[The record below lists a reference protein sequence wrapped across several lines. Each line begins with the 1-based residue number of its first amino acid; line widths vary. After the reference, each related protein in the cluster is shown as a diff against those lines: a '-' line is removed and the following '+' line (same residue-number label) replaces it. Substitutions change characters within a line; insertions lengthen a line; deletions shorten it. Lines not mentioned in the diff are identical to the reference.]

1 MPKKEVAFAQVVA
14 ALLDEERP
22 FPPTLLNR
30 LSDIQPSDL
39 EDLRQSWGRIN
50 VERRVALLEDLERIS
65 ENDTLV
71 SFEDLALLAVKD
83 TDPRVR
89 TLAVSLLWDYE
100 DHHIIPVLT
109 TLLKSDQDE
118 AVRANAASA
127 LGKYIYLGEL
137 DKLQAGELAKV
148 EESLMQAYT
157 NDPEGLVRRRA
168 LESLGY
174 SSRENVPELIRT
186 AYDSS
191 DEEWLESSLFAMG
204 RSAQSELWE
213 TEVLDM
219 LDHPSAQIRAQAAWA
234 AGELQLE
241 SARDPLL
248 EMVHEND
255 DEPAVISN
263 AIWALSL
270 IGGESVRET
279 LELLRDQTEDDEE
292 ADFISDALD
301 NLDFT
306 ENRLSLGLLSYDE
319 PQREDLDFI
328 MDVDEDEDDAF
339 YDALDDL
346 DESDEDESAGDAD
359 KDADT

>member
-14 ALLDEERP
+14 ALVDEQRP
-22 FPPTLLNR
+22 FPPSLLNR
-30 LSDIQPSDL
+30 LSDLQPADF
-39 EDLRQSWGRIN
+39 ENLRRAWGNIN

-71 SFEDLALLAVKD
+71 SFEDLALLAAKD

-100 DHHIIPVLT
+100 DRHIIPVLT
-109 TLLKSDQDE
+109 TLLKSDQDK

-137 DKLQAGELAKV
+137 DKLQAGELDKV
-148 EESLMQAYT
+148 EEALLEAYA

-174 SSRENVPELIRT
+174 SSRENISNLIQQ

-191 DEEWLESSLFAMG
+191 DEQWLESSLFAMG

-213 TEVLDM
+213 QAVLKV
-219 LDHPSAQIRAQAAWA
+219 LSHPSAQIRAQAAWA

-248 EMVHEND
+248 EIVHEND

-279 LELLRDQTEDDEE
+279 LELLRDQTEEDEE

-306 ENRLSLGLLSYDE
+306 ENRFSLGLLSYDE

-328 MDVDEDEDDAF
+328 MDVDDEEDDAF

-346 DESDEDESAGDAD
+346 EESGKDESAGDAG
-359 KDADT
+359 KDGET